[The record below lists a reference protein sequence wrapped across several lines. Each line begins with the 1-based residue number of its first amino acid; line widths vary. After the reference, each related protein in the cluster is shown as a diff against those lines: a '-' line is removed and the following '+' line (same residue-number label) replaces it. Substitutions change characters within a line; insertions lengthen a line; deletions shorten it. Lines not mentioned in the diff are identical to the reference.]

1 MRLQRPPGL
10 NWVLPSFHLTFYRIL
25 KGFYR
30 VLPSFT
36 GFDRVLLKFLGCRA
50 VPDKHRVLPTFR
62 LAFYLILPSFTG
74 FERVFTEFYRVLP
87 GFIVLRV
94 FVECTGIGWVSK
106 VGHGRVSLKDLFCL
120 LDLFFFDSFFFLGC
134 DADVASASTCSWRS
148 STTAAAGS
156 SWWRHRTTTASRA
169 IRSADCRSSAS
180 RTGASTQFSFSVLFF
195 FLTNKSFEKPF
206 SVSVLRSRF
215 VCFTTQDLKVI
226 VLLFALMIVQL
237 VSIIDLYWSIK

>member
-120 LDLFFFDSFFFLGC
+120 LDLFFFDSFFFFGLRCGRGQRFNMFLEEFDDGGGRQQLVTSPYDDGIPGNPVGRLQELC
-134 DADVASASTCSWRS
+134 IS
-148 STTAAAGS
+148 
-156 SWWRHRTTTASRA
+156 HRCV
-169 IRSADCRSSAS
+169 DPV
-180 RTGASTQFSFSVLFF
+180 FFFFFVF